1 MRVGLDCRYIRERPS
16 GIGTYVQAL
25 VDRLPA
31 LGPADHFVFWAHS
44 LARGPLSSAPNVTG
58 TTVAIEPNS
67 PLTMLWPRRYFAL
80 DGLDVFH
87 NPQNVLPRGLPCATV
102 VTVHDVL
109 ALDHPDLHRRGLERL
124 AKRWF
129 FPQAVRRALDEATR
143 IIVPSRATADRVL
156 AWAPG
161 AGPRLRVIPNAP
173 DPGFERPPDAEAAR
187 RRASALVGGDAPYLL
202 VVGEHSPTKR
212 HDVALQAFAAAVPPP
227 WRLVLLQRLGRRSP
241 LMHLARTLRVNDRT
255 VWLRNVSRD
264 DVVALMQAAGL
275 LVQPSIYEGFG
286 LPVVEAMAAGCPV
299 VASDIPPL
307 REVAGTAAMLV
318 PPSDVTALAAAL
330 RELVGSPGR
339 RQELSAAGLDRARAF
354 SWDRSARQTLEVYR
368 EAADAGG

>member
-1 MRVGLDCRYIRERPS
+1 
-16 GIGTYVQAL
+16 VQAL
-25 VDRLPA
+25 VDRLPR
-31 LGPADHFVFWAHS
+31 LGPSDHFVFWTHS
-44 LARGPLSSAPNVTG
+44 LAPGPLSSAPNVTE

-102 VTVHDVL
+102 VTIQDLL
-109 ALDHPDLHRRGLERL
+109 ALDHPHLHRRGLERA
-124 AKRWF
+124 AKRFF
-129 FPQAVRRALDEATR
+129 FPQAVRRALHEATR
-143 IIVPSRATADRVL
+143 VVVTSQATADRVL
-156 AWAPG
+156 VWAPD
-161 AGPRLRVIPNAP
+161 AARRLRVVRLAAETCFAP
-173 DPGFERPPDAEAAR
+173 PRDADAAR
-187 RRASALVGGDAPYLL
+187 RRASALTGGDAPYLL

-241 LMHLARTLRVNDRT
+241 LMHLARTLRVSDRT

-264 DVVALMQAAGL
+264 DVVALTQAAGL
-275 LVQPSIYEGFG
+275 LVQPSTYEGFG

-368 EAADAGG
+368 EASNAGG